1 MTNYN
6 LAEFKTWLNKK
17 PENKE
22 NLQHW
27 EEFFTLLYW
36 DLQINRENMDN
47 YQSFLQK
54 IKASGEENI
63 RRYLKVMDKYK
74 QERERE
80 RERERDE
87 QQNNMVN
94 AQEWLNKEYKNNR
107 EITNT
112 IYNEGVLFLEGNLI
126 ISDFPNVE
134 EIELSKYS
142 DDANNIPCLE
152 IKNCPK
158 LEKVYLRNCNISE
171 LVIENCPNITILDL
185 GSNQLTELNTNHLN
199 DLKFLGIGGNPDL
212 KEIDISH
219 NLKLRNL
226 SCDTGVQPIHTL
238 IQKIQTKERELSSVK
253 EKENQTKI
261 TNLEQELQS
270 LKDLKIKLEI
280 QTQQRENELTTE
292 LNQLKQQKENLET
305 EIKELHNKDFQKS
318 KDLENQQEEI
328 KQLKSKITLL
338 EQQKTTYQEKFN
350 NSLQFIKDVRKEL
363 AEGEEW
369 RPTQ

>member
-1 MTNYN
+1 
-6 LAEFKTWLNKK
+6 
-17 PENKE
+17 
-22 NLQHW
+22 
-27 EEFFTLLYW
+27 
-36 DLQINRENMDN
+36 
-47 YQSFLQK
+47 
-54 IKASGEENI
+54 
-63 RRYLKVMDKYK
+63 
-74 QERERE
+74 
-80 RERERDE
+80 
-87 QQNNMVN
+87 
-94 AQEWLNKEYKNNR
+94 LNKEYKNNR

-363 AEGEEW
+363 AEGEE
-369 RPTQ
+369 